1 MAAGLF
7 LFLVLLVVGVVV
19 LLIVALAVWM
29 PRSGEQL
36 DRREKAE
43 LRDLRD
49 LVTRIDRI
57 AYNSRETEPNLAFSV
72 IDEINRFKQ
81 KELE

>member
-7 LFLVLLVVGVVV
+7 LLLALLVVAAFV
-19 LLIVALAVWM
+19 LLIVGLVVYAS
-29 PRSGEQL
+29 RGREQL
-36 DRREKAE
+36 ERREKTELRE
-43 LRDLRD
+43 LRDL
-49 LVTRIDRI
+49 VARIDRL

-72 IDEINRFKQ
+72 IDEINRVKQ